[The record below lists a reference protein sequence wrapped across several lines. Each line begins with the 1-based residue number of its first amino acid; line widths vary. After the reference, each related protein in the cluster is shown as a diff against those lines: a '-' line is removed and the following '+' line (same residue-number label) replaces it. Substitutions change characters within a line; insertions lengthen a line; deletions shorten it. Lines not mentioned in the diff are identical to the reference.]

1 VTMHQFL
8 GMLLIGLGLA
18 VIDGRWRRLVGT

>member
-1 VTMHQFL
+1 VTVHQLL

-18 VIDGRWRRLVGT
+18 VIDGRWRRLAG